1 MYEFKELAPNI
12 FYFTNAIAEPKRLV
26 ELIEATENDES
37 INQRF
42 ISKWRPWRAS
52 NQLENIYGYEK
63 TCNVDYKAGEVLP
76 SPKELY
82 ILNSINSNMKF
93 CSSMYKEFNNI
104 EGEVNIDYNFGIK
117 KYDTG
122 QELGPHA
129 DQYDGNTKLRYSLV
143 AYLNDDYE
151 GGELAFANQNVI
163 IKPSAGSIVIFPS
176 SEPYLHES
184 RKLISGTKY
193 MCPGFW
199 LW

>member
-12 FYFTNAIAEPKRLV
+12 FYFTQAIAEPKRLV
-26 ELIEATENDES
+26 ELIEATENDDS
-37 INQRF
+37 INTRF
-42 ISKWRPWRAS
+42 LSKWRPWRAS
-52 NQLENIYGYEK
+52 NQPEDIYGYEK
-63 TCNVDYKAGEVLP
+63 TCNANYEKEGVLP

-82 ILNSINSNMKF
+82 ILNSIRSNMKF
-93 CSSMYKEFNNI
+93 ISTLYKEYNNI
-104 EGEVNIDYNFGIK
+104 EGEVNIDTDFGIK

-129 DQYDGNTKLRYSLV
+129 DQYDGNTKLRYSIV

-151 GGELAFANQNVI
+151 GGELAFANQNVVL
-163 IKPSAGSIVIFPS
+163 KPEAGSIVIFPS